1 MNVWGERPILR
12 NMEEERTGAFNS
24 YAEDA
29 GGTLVRAKGLI

>member
-1 MNVWGERPILR
+1 MSRGERHILR

-24 YAEDA
+24 YAGGA